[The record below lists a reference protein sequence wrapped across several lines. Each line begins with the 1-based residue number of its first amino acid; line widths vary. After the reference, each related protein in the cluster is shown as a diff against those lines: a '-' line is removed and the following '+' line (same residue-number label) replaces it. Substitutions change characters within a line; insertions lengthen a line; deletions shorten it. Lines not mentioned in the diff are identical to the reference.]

1 MGQIVPILQLLRGQ
15 RVYVD
20 TNIFIYFLEQ
30 NTTFFSAA
38 ALVLQAMDKQVFF
51 GFTGEIAV
59 AETMV
64 GPYRSKNPISIAT
77 TRDFFRTNKS
87 LTVLPHDSAIFD
99 HAAQLRADE
108 RTRFID
114 AVHIATAV
122 AAACTF
128 FITNDTALRTIGGL
142 DVVQL
147 KTLQP

>member
-30 NTTFFSAA
+30 NTEFFPAA
-38 ALVLQAMDKQVFF
+38 APVLQAMDKQDFF

-64 GPYRSKNPISIAT
+64 GPYRTKNPASIAT

-87 LTVLPHDSAIFD
+87 LTVLSHDSAIFD
-99 HAAQLRADE
+99 HAAQLRATE
-108 RTRFID
+108 RMRFID

-142 DVVQL
+142 GVVQL

>member
-1 MGQIVPILQLLRGQ
+1 MRGQ

-20 TNIFIYFLEQ
+20 TNIFIYFLER
-30 NTTFFSAA
+30 NANFFPMVAPI
-38 ALVLQAMDKQVFF
+38 LQSMSKQDFS

-64 GPYRSKNPISIAT
+64 GPYRTKNPVAISN
-77 TRDFFRTNKS
+77 TRDFFKTS
-87 LTVLPHDSAIFD
+87 SFLTILPHDSAIFD
-99 HAAQLRADE
+99 HAAQLRASQKM
-108 RTRFID
+108 RFID
-114 AVHIATAV
+114 AVHIATAI

-142 DVVQL
+142 GVVQL

>member
-1 MGQIVPILQLLRGQ
+1 MGQIVPMLQLMRGH

-30 NTTFFSAA
+30 NTEFFPAA
-38 ALVLQAMDKQVFF
+38 APVMQAMDKRDFF

-64 GPYRSKNPISIAT
+64 GPYRTKNPVSIAT
-77 TRDFFRTNKS
+77 TRDFFKANKS
-87 LTVLPHDSAIFD
+87 LTILPHDSAIFD
-99 HAAQLRADE
+99 HAAQLRATQ
-108 RTRFID
+108 RMRFID

-142 DVVQL
+142 GVVQL